1 MSGFSPVFLYIS
13 LNKTFLF
20 SDKYHRIE
28 KLTPLLCIFSEKGA
42 RGMNYHTEVSIV
54 AIEAVTKSQVVYQAN
69 ETQVKK
75 STPAT
80 ERTNVEHKDVVINDE
95 PQDTNRTAIQ
105 DGKTEKTFEDEK
117 AADNVAANSQIR
129 KAVEELN
136 KKMFNSEAIFGIH
149 EDTKR
154 LTIKIVDKD
163 TKEVIR
169 EFPPEE
175 TLDMIA
181 KVWELAG
188 VMVDEKR

>member
-1 MSGFSPVFLYIS
+1 
-13 LNKTFLF
+13 
-20 SDKYHRIE
+20 
-28 KLTPLLCIFSEKGA
+28 
-42 RGMNYHTEVSIV
+42 MNYHTEVSIV
-54 AIEAVTKSQVVYQAN
+54 AIEAVAKSQVVYQAN

-75 STPAT
+75 STPAM

-105 DGKTEKTFEDEK
+105 DGKTEKTFVDEK